1 LKPNLRKSGLQFLLS
16 VLANGHPPLAAEPGI
31 NRQPPQGS
39 GTGMM
44 FFRRASNHLRHL
56 LEQQAARQ
64 K

>member
-1 LKPNLRKSGLQFLLS
+1 LLS